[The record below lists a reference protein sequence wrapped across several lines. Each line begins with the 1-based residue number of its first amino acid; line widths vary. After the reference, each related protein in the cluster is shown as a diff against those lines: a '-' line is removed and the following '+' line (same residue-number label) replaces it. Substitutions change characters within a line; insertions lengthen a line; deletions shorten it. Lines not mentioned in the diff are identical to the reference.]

1 MIETKAMTVGL
12 TIIELVV
19 VLVISTILSSI
30 VIPNYTKLQ
39 VHAKYSHLKQTAY
52 SIQMAIETFFLYH
65 GVYPDLDSIEA
76 LLDLLKQESLIKQIP
91 LNPFTNNPLSSS
103 DVSGKMTYGFDSF
116 HDVYTI
122 EVFDQGNEDSL
133 LLLSN

>member
-19 VLVISTILSSI
+19 VLVISAILSSI

-76 LLDLLKQESLIKQIP
+76 LLDLLKQIP